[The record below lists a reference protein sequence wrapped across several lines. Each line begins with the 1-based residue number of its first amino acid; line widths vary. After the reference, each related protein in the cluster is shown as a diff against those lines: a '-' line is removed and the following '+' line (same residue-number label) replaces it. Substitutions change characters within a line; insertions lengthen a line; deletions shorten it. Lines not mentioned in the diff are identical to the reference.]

1 MRCLQ
6 WRHVLA
12 SQLRIK
18 AVLFLL
24 QHSDLFNQPVI
35 VSDQPLDFPLNS
47 RTAFP
52 FSLHVK
58 PFLLDDLSFLVES
71 ISELLNFS
79 LVTFELFGLCFEF
92 RLNFN
97 VLFSELFIF
106 VFKLNQSVVHLL
118 RLLGDLS
125 DLSVFLLRGFEKLID
140 LLGARLMNDVEV
152 GFRDLELSLTDDR

>member
-1 MRCLQ
+1 M
-6 WRHVLA
+6 
-12 SQLRIK
+12 
-18 AVLFLL
+18 
-24 QHSDLFNQPVI
+24 
-35 VSDQPLDFPLNS
+35 
-47 RTAFP
+47 
-52 FSLHVK
+52 
-58 PFLLDDLSFLVES
+58 
-71 ISELLNFS
+71 NFS